1 MDFRTCYPTERAS
14 GLDAV
19 RVALRD
25 RPSMV
30 ATRPHA

>member
-1 MDFRTCYPTERAS
+1 MDFRKTYPTERAK

-19 RVALRD
+19 RTALRD

>member
-1 MDFRTCYPTERAS
+1 MDFRNCYPTERAK

-19 RVALRD
+19 RAALRD

-30 ATRPHA
+30 DTRPHA